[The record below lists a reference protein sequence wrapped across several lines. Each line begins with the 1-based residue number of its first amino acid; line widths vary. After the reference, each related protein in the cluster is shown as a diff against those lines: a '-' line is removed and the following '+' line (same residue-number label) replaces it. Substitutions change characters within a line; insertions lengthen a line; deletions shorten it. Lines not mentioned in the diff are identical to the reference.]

1 MTSDQSLLD
10 SNEMS
15 LDDCLLVPKPLIAVH
30 LRKRVTEQQS
40 RMSWTDREG
49 EDKAKK
55 VLSDVE
61 ISPAIPRLFT
71 WSSMSNS
78 CMA

>member
-1 MTSDQSLLD
+1 MTLKSYRL
-10 SNEMS
+10 
-15 LDDCLLVPKPLIAVH
+15 AV
-30 LRKRVTEQQS
+30 KRYVKIQLSS

-61 ISPAIPRLFT
+61 ISPAIPRLFL
-71 WSSMSNS
+71 S
-78 CMA
+78 